1 MSSSIEYFI
10 ISFPSTHHAIAG
22 EKVAEMASKA
32 KGLRLVPIPP
42 DVSAGCGL
50 ALNVPS
56 SELTDVL
63 QAFRENNIGYQDI
76 FEVLYADNR
85 KTYQKK
91 ILN

>member
-1 MSSSIEYFI
+1 MTSHIEYLL

-22 EKVAEMASKA
+22 EKVAELASK
-32 KGLRLVPIPP
+32 KDELRLIPIPP

-50 ALNVPS
+50 ALYIPP
-56 SELTDVL
+56 SELKDVL
-63 QAFRENNIGYQDI
+63 QAFEENNIIYQDV
-76 FEVLYADNR
+76 FEVVCADNK

>member
-1 MSSSIEYFI
+1 
-10 ISFPSTHHAIAG
+10 
-22 EKVAEMASKA
+22 MASKA

>member
-1 MSSSIEYFI
+1 MASNIEYLI

-22 EKVAEMASKA
+22 EKVAGKASK
-32 KGLRLVPIPP
+32 KEGLRLIPIPP

-56 SELTDVL
+56 SELTNVL
-63 QAFRENNIGYQDI
+63 EAFEENNIGYQDI
-76 FEVLYADNR
+76 FEVFFADNK

-91 ILN
+91 IIN